1 MVKTGERK
9 MLRTFWLLILIA
21 LHGGAFAVDTSAT
34 VPMKATRVG
43 SHSYYIEGL
52 SGAASSANQ
61 GFMSNAGFVVTRDGV
76 VVFDSL
82 GTAPLAQKMLELIR
96 KITPLPIKRVIVS
109 HYHADHFY
117 GLEIFKDQG
126 AEIWAHK
133 NAVGLTKTEAA
144 QLRFDQRKEELFPWV
159 NEKSR
164 FIEPDKYLE
173 GDTDFV
179 MGGVHFSIRHV
190 GPAHS
195 AEDLAMLVKEDR
207 VLYAGDL
214 VFKGRVPFV
223 GDADSKAWLNSLD
236 KLTALKPK
244 IMVPGHGAVSFAPA
258 KDLALT
264 RDYLIYLRKEMG
276 KAVNNLESFDE
287 AYERT
292 DWSRFQKLP
301 AFEAANRANA
311 YNTYLLM
318 ERELL
323 NR

>member
-1 MVKTGERK
+1 
-9 MLRTFWLLILIA
+9 MLRAFWLLIL
-21 LHGGAFAVDTSAT
+21 LGLYGSVHAVDTTAT

-43 SHSYYIEGL
+43 KHSYYIEGL

-61 GFMSNAGFVVTRDGV
+61 GFMSNAGFVVTREGV

-82 GTAPLAQKMLELIR
+82 GSPPLAQKMIGLIR
-96 KITPLPIKRVIVS
+96 KVTPLPIKRVIVS

-117 GLEIFKDQG
+117 GLQVLKDQG

-133 NAVGLTKTEAA
+133 NAVGLTKTEEAMR
-144 QLRFDQRKEELFPWV
+144 RFEQRKEELFPWV
-159 NEKSR
+159 NEATR
-164 FIEPDKYLE
+164 FIEPDLYLE

-179 MGGVHFSIRHV
+179 LGGVHFSIRHV

-195 AEDLAMLVKEDR
+195 AEDLAVLVKEDR

-223 GDADSKAWLNSLD
+223 GDADSNAWLNSLD
-236 KLTALKPK
+236 KLIALKPQV
-244 IMVPGHGAVSFAPA
+244 MVPGHGAVSFAPA

-264 RDYLIYLRKEMG
+264 RDYLTYLRKEMG

-287 AYERT
+287 AYERV
-292 DWSRFQKLP
+292 DWSRYKKLP

-323 NR
+323 NK